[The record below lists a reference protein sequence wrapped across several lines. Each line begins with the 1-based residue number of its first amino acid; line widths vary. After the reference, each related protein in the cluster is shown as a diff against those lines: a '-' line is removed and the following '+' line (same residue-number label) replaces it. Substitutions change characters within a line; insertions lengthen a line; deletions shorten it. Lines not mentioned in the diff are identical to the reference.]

1 MRVCRRM
8 HVCTKIY
15 AAYATISQQ
24 KKCVSVYCNP
34 DRTPKNKGLNLLHIV
49 DTKACNINQRMKFII

>member
-15 AAYATISQQ
+15 AAYENISQQ
-24 KKCVSVYCNP
+24 KKCTSVYCNP
-34 DRTPKNKGLNLLHIV
+34 DTTRENKGLTLLHVV
-49 DTKACNINQRMKFII
+49 DIKACNINQRIKIIK